1 MQSSGSRKALPTLSI
16 AACPTLMGLPS
27 RLVVFILMI
36 ILPNDCPYIP
46 SISVQYRKYR
56 MLLNPKSRMGNQVIG
71 VGNAVSPDHVMS
83 PSMRM
88 GSRIAPIIRMS
99 ISHATNLSP
108 QKASVSCVF
117 GCFWTGVPH
126 FGQYVALSES
136 LFPHFWQ

>member
-16 AACPTLMGLPS
+16 AACAMLMGLPS

-46 SISVQYRKYR
+46 SINVQYRKYR
-56 MLLNPKSRMGNQVIG
+56 MLLNPKSRMENQLNGSGRLVRAGHAI
-71 VGNAVSPDHVMS
+71 S
-83 PSMRM
+83 PSVRM
-88 GSRIAPIIRMS
+88 GHMMAAMIRMS

-108 QKASVSCVF
+108 QKASRSSVACW
-117 GCFWTGVPH
+117 FWTGVPH
-126 FGQYVALSES
+126 LGQYVASSES